1 EQGRVRARD
10 LCPARAVPPAAGL
23 AQGGH
28 RSGAGAA
35 AVLLGSKQ
43 NCLITQASAGW
54 REQPFA
60 DSLTRAVIV
69 ALEATTPAPGT
80 VSAESLRRRTQLRG
94 SVAGGEIQESNRPA
108 ANDDLNHEGP
118 MTGLEVRNEGIQSD
132 YNAEATVDK
141 KSYGDQLNI

>member
-10 LCPARAVPPAAGL
+10 LRPARAVPPAAGL

-54 REQPFA
+54 REQPLA
-60 DSLTRAVIV
+60 DSLTRAVI
-69 ALEATTPAPGT
+69 ATLEATTPVPGT
-80 VSAESLRRRTQLRG
+80 VSADSPPRRRAQLPGFGRG
-94 SVAGGEIQESNRPA
+94 
-108 ANDDLNHEGP
+108 
-118 MTGLEVRNEGIQSD
+118 GIQPPSGQRRSQSRRAD
-132 YNAEATVDK
+132 DGWGGPE
-141 KSYGDQLNI
+141 